1 MLDLRFIVFYFY
13 RQHMRQSLVELF
25 DQMLWQG
32 YPNVATLNRFSI
44 VKKSDKKT
52 TAVYLLIFLVLV
64 VVLCKP
70 FEHASA
76 RSVIPYVVAAIQYT
90 VGLKHDSMLVTLGYN
105 DDEQIDVF
113 DWVIISPDVMTKT
126 PPLILETSK

>member
-1 MLDLRFIVFYFY
+1 M
-13 RQHMRQSLVELF
+13 
-25 DQMLWQG
+25 
-32 YPNVATLNRFSI
+32 
-44 VKKSDKKT
+44 KKSDKKT

-90 VGLKHDSMLVTLGYN
+90 VDLKHDSMLVPLGYN
-105 DDEQIDVF
+105 DYEQIDVC
-113 DWVIISPDVMTKT
+113 DWVIISPDM
-126 PPLILETSK
+126 ILETSK